1 LTQNNSSKASKWANF
16 LVFAASLVPVIL
28 LLFVFSQ
35 RIAYPFDIE
44 WAEGTALNQV
54 FRILSNERIY
64 SQPSLTF
71 APLVYT
77 PLYYYVS
84 AGISRLIEPGFF
96 ALRLV
101 SVLSVVGASF
111 LIYWIVLKQTL
122 NHLSSWLAACLYL
135 GCYDLAGG
143 YYDLARVDS
152 FFILIVLLALFV
164 FIYEKSNLSKIL
176 VGILIAAAFFVKQT
190 AIVLFFPILII
201 INLLDFKKYWPM
213 FVSAVIGIAVPWIL
227 IDLSTEGYFSYY
239 IYNLPRQHGLSIL
252 SAINFWIGDT
262 IRPLGITFGLIILYL
277 LIYIDAKQ
285 MERLAEE
292 DTSATNRN
300 RLQIIQIKNPVIKIL
315 LFSICAVGVSW
326 VTRSTNGGGSNNV
339 MLAYVS
345 LALCFGLGFD
355 RLTTYFNNRLKGKA
369 SLLPLIVP
377 AVVTLQFIG
386 LIYNPF
392 KYVPN
397 KTDFYINGV
406 LVDEL
411 NQEEN
416 FLIPFRSHFNP
427 TLGRN
432 MKIHIIN
439 LFEFTGYFKGDIL
452 PEGIIL
458 VEELKNNIC
467 DQDYGIIVLDQ
478 PIPWIEEQVRAAYEE
493 VDLAM
498 GENGLIVGRQSSAT
512 EWQQGFWNVYK
523 PKQETIAVCP

>member
-1 LTQNNSSKASKWANF
+1 
-16 LVFAASLVPVIL
+16 
-28 LLFVFSQ
+28 
-35 RIAYPFDIE
+35 
-44 WAEGTALNQV
+44 
-54 FRILSNERIY
+54 
-64 SQPSLTF
+64 
-71 APLVYT
+71 
-77 PLYYYVS
+77 
-84 AGISRLIEPGFF
+84 
-96 ALRLV
+96 
-101 SVLSVVGASF
+101 
-111 LIYWIVLKQTL
+111 
-122 NHLSSWLAACLYL
+122 
-135 GCYDLAGG
+135 
-143 YYDLARVDS
+143 
-152 FFILIVLLALFV
+152 
-164 FIYEKSNLSKIL
+164 
-176 VGILIAAAFFVKQT
+176 
-190 AIVLFFPILII
+190 
-201 INLLDFKKYWPM
+201 
-213 FVSAVIGIAVPWIL
+213 
-227 IDLSTEGYFSYY
+227 
-239 IYNLPRQHGLSIL
+239 
-252 SAINFWIGDT
+252 
-262 IRPLGITFGLIILYL
+262 
-277 LIYIDAKQ
+277 